1 VTDVDPYL
9 HLSRRERQI
18 MAILHRRGR
27 ASAAEVQQELPDPPG
42 YSAVRSALALLV
54 EQGVAAHEQDGPR
67 YVYSPALPRERV
79 RRSAL
84 RDLLRTFFGG
94 SRKQAVATLLKDE
107 ELRLSGAEY
116 DELRKLLEAARQ
128 RGGA

>member
-1 VTDVDPYL
+1 
-9 HLSRRERQI
+9 

-27 ASAAEVQQELPDPPG
+27 ATAAEVQRELPDPPG

-54 EQGVAAHEQDGPR
+54 EQGVAVQDQDGPR
-67 YVYSPALPRERV
+67 YVYSPALPQERV

-107 ELRLSGAEY
+107 ELRLSDAEY
-116 DELRKLLEAARQ
+116 DELRKLLEAARR
-128 RGGA
+128 RGGT